1 MSAPTQ
7 DPPTQ
12 RASEIAFA
20 ALTAEDDGRV
30 CADIS
35 EDACREQPG
44 NFLRHVS
51 ALSLTKA
58 ADGLVDPKIVLAWL
72 MAALGAPA
80 ALVGLLVPIREAGA
94 LLPQLFTAARIRAMA
109 RRKWAWAGA
118 SAVQGVAVLA
128 MALVAVTLQGVAA
141 GVAICAALAVLAL
154 ARSVASVAYKDVL
167 GKTVARGR
175 RGTATGLAAALA
187 PVVVIGFAA
196 LLLLDVAG
204 RMALVV
210 GALAVGG
217 LFWLVAAGIFAGLR
231 EEAGATEGGANGIAA
246 ALGNLRYLRA
256 DPMLARFVLARGL
269 LTSTA
274 LAPPYLVLLA
284 AGAAGEAL
292 AELGALV
299 LASALAGLVSGYV
312 WGRLA
317 DRSSRLVMVA
327 TGVLGAAALGLAL
340 GFAAVGMAGALWAL
354 PAALFVLALA
364 HQGVRVGRTTWL
376 VDHAP
381 GDLRGVYTAV
391 ANTVIGVVL
400 LAGGVFG
407 AVAGLYGV
415 EATLGLFALMALG
428 GAWVAH
434 GLEEAG

>member
-1 MSAPTQ
+1 MSAPAR
-7 DPPTQ
+7 
-12 RASEIAFA
+12 RASEIAFE

-35 EDACREQPG
+35 EAACRDQPG

-51 ALSLTKA
+51 SLSLTKA

-80 ALVGLLVPIREAGA
+80 ALIGLLVPIREAGA
-94 LLPQLFTAARIRAMA
+94 LLPQLFTAARIRSMA
-109 RRKWAWAGA
+109 RRKWAWAWA
-118 SAVQGVAVLA
+118 SAVQGLAALA
-128 MALVAVTLQGVAA
+128 MAGIALTLEGVAA

-154 ARSVASVAYKDVL
+154 ARSVASVAHKDVL
-167 GKTVARGR
+167 GKTVAQGR

-187 PVVVIGFAA
+187 PVAVIGFAA
-196 LLLLDVAG
+196 LLMLDPAG
-204 RMALVV
+204 RMALVI
-210 GALAVGG
+210 GALAVAGV
-217 LFWLVAAGIFAGLR
+217 FWLVAAGIFAGLR

-246 ALGNLRYLRA
+246 ALANLRYLRE
-256 DPMLARFVLARGL
+256 DQQLARFVLARGL
-269 LTSTA
+269 LTATA

-317 DRSSRLVMVA
+317 DRSSRRVLMLTGA
-327 TGVLGAAALGLAL
+327 TGAGALLLAL
-340 GFAAVGMAGALWAL
+340 GFDAAGLAGTLWAL
-354 PAALFVLALA
+354 PAALFGLALS
-364 HQGVRVGRTTWL
+364 HQGVRVGRATYL
-376 VDHAP
+376 VDMAP
-381 GDLRGVYTAV
+381 ADLRAVYTAV

-407 AVAGLYGV
+407 AIAAALGPQ
-415 EATLGLFALMALG
+415 ATLALFAAMALA
-428 GAWVAH
+428 GAWVAK
-434 GLEEAG
+434 GLKETGTA